1 MPHPDP
7 EVLPEWP
14 AGTVAVLSTA
24 GGEPHAIPVSTAVRA
39 GDRAVFFALSL
50 RRESLARLKADPPCA
65 LSLLAAGDVAITAI
79 GRATIVQE
87 PMAAAPRVAAIRLDV
102 ERIQD
107 HNQPRFEIQ
116 DGVRWRWTDPE
127 AERQDTETRAALRDL
142 AAAG

>member
-14 AGTVAVLSTA
+14 DGTVAILATA

-39 GDRAVFFALSL
+39 GDRAVLFALSL
-50 RRESLARLKADPPCA
+50 RRESLARLREDPRCA
-65 LSLLAAGDVAITAI
+65 LSILAAGDVAVTAV
-79 GRATIVQE
+79 GRATIVQA
-87 PMAAAPRVAAIRLDV
+87 PMAAADRVAAVRLVV

-107 HNQPRFEIQ
+107 HNQPRFEIL
-116 DGVRWRWTDPE
+116 DGVRWSWTDPD
-127 AERQDTETRAALRDL
+127 AERQDAQTRAALRDL